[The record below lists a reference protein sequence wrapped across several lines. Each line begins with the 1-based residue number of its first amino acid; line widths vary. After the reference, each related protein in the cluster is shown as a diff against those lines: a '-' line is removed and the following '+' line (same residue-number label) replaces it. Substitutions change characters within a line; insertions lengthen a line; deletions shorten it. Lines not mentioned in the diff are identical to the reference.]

1 MSQLV
6 SLPCLCA
13 TVRRAGR
20 ALTSLYD
27 EALRKHDMTVT
38 QFTILQ
44 ALELAGPVSQK
55 QLGTILAIDST
66 TLTRSLRALLKNGWV
81 QRAEGEDRRAW
92 RLRLSKQGK
101 VVFTRALPDW
111 EMVQETLRKKLGS
124 QSWLNAFQSS
134 NQLTTA
140 VQHTGENK

>member
-1 MSQLV
+1 MSDLV

-27 EALRKHDMTVT
+27 EALSKHEMTVT

-44 ALELAGPVSQK
+44 ALQLAGPVSQG
-55 QLGTILAIDST
+55 QLSKILAIDST

-81 QRAEGEDRRAW
+81 HRAEGEDRRAW
-92 RLRLSKQGK
+92 RLALSKQGQK
-101 VVFTRALPDW
+101 VFTRALPDW
-111 EMVQETLRKKLGS
+111 ERVQETLRKKLGS

-134 NQLTTA
+134 NLLTAA
-140 VQHTGENK
+140 VQNIGENE

>member
-1 MSQLV
+1 MSDLV

-27 EALRKHDMTVT
+27 EALRKHEMTVT

-44 ALELAGPVSQK
+44 ALQLAGPVSQG
-55 QLGTILAIDST
+55 QLSSILAIDST

-81 QRAEGEDRRAW
+81 QRTEGEDRRAW
-92 RLRLSKQGK
+92 RLRLSKQGQK
-101 VVFTRALPDW
+101 VFTRALPDW
-111 EMVQETLRKKLGS
+111 EGVQETLRKKLGS

-134 NQLTTA
+134 NQLTAA
-140 VQHTGENK
+140 VQNIGEDK